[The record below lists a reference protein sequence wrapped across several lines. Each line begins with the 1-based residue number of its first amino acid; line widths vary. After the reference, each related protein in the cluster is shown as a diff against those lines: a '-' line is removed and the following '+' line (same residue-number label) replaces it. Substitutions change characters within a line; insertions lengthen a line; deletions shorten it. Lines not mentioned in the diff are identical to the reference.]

1 MLTITTKY
9 GKSQYARKQKSKPKR
24 NKKMYN
30 KYFQYVNKT
39 AMYDTTEKYND
50 FKTLRIRQ
58 NGESDGYE
66 LLAKQN
72 NSNNINICSIND
84 KKFNKHHMI
93 KNSKKTIRSSKK
105 SKYKKFNT

>member
-1 MLTITTKY
+1 MLTTTTKY
-9 GKSQYARKQKSKPKR
+9 GKSKYARKQKNKGKR

-39 AMYDTTEKYND
+39 EIYRTTEKYTD
-50 FKTLRIRQ
+50 FKTLGIRQ
-58 NGESDGYE
+58 NGDSDGT
-66 LLAKQN
+66 
-72 NSNNINICSIND
+72 NSNKINICSIND